1 MLSLVSAL
9 AWWGEGGGEG
19 GVGKVAIFVCKLVTS
34 SKTGIISFGSFVFSI
49 K

>member
-1 MLSLVSAL
+1 MLSLVSVL
-9 AWWGEGGGEG
+9 AWWGGGGGG
-19 GVGKVAIFVCKLVTS
+19 GVGKVDIFVCKLVTS

>member
-9 AWWGEGGGEG
+9 AWWGGGEG

-34 SKTGIISFGSFVFSI
+34 SKTGIISFGSFVSSI

>member
-9 AWWGEGGGEG
+9 AWWGGGGG
-19 GVGKVAIFVCKLVTS
+19 GGGGKVAIFVCKLVTS
-34 SKTGIISFGSFVFSI
+34 SKTGIISFGSLLFSI

>member
-1 MLSLVSAL
+1 MISQVSAL
-9 AWWGEGGGEG
+9 AWWGGGGGG

>member
-1 MLSLVSAL
+1 MISQVSAL
-9 AWWGEGGGEG
+9 AWWGGGGEG
-19 GVGKVAIFVCKLVTS
+19 GGGKVAIFVCKLVTS

>member
-1 MLSLVSAL
+1 MLSLVSVL
-9 AWWGEGGGEG
+9 AWWGGGGEG
-19 GVGKVAIFVCKLVTS
+19 GGGKVAIFVCKLVTS

>member
-9 AWWGEGGGEG
+9 AWWGGGGGEE

>member
-1 MLSLVSAL
+1 MV
-9 AWWGEGGGEG
+9 GGGGEEGGGEE